1 VRRTVALVWLAVVAA
16 AVLVPAYPAAAQ
28 GFVFEET
35 DRFDVDITV
44 EPSGDLLITE
54 TIQQQFGSTRRH
66 GILRY
71 IPNRLRYDDEYDR
84 VYPIELVSV
93 TASPPG
99 TPDDVET
106 SEEGGNFVIRI
117 GDPDVEITGRHT
129 YVISYRVQG
138 AMNGFDSHDELYWNA
153 IGDQWEQSITVMTV
167 RVQGPVPVTQV
178 ACFSG
183 PFGSTFSCG
192 SAKIKNGAAQFS
204 QQGLPAYNALS
215 VVVALPPGTV
225 ESTAPILDERWS
237 LDKAFARTPTTVG
250 GGLGLLAV
258 VIGGFA
264 WLAWRTGRDQRH
276 AGSQVDQ
283 VMGVPEGGPIQAE
296 TQAVPLFEKTMTT
309 VEYAPPED
317 LRPGQVGTLIDEE
330 ANTLDVTATIVDLAV
345 RGYLVIEEIPK
356 EGWFGKPDW
365 RLTRQ
370 PKDDADL
377 LQYERYL
384 LSGLFE
390 DGDEVLLSE
399 LKKKFVERLQK
410 VKRALYN
417 ELVHRKWF
425 VKSPEKVRAMWSGI
439 GVAALVL
446 GIGVTAALAYFTKLG
461 LLGIPLVVGG
471 LLLIAGAKRMP
482 RRTAKGTAMTRRVNG
497 FRVVIEKVEE
507 HMSHWAEQEN
517 VFTRFLP
524 YAVVFGVTEKWAKAF
539 EALGQMP
546 ADDMGWYRSSHPFT
560 YVAFADSM
568 DAFSVTTSGTIAS
581 TPSGSGGSG
590 FGGGG
595 FSGGGGGGGGGGSW

>member
-1 VRRTVALVWLAVVAA
+1 VRRIIALVWFAALAVAGLTSSA
-16 AVLVPAYPAAAQ
+16 PAAAQ
-28 GFVFEET
+28 GFVSEVTE
-35 DRFDVDITV
+35 RFDVDITI

-66 GILRY
+66 GILRS
-71 IPNRLRYDDEYDR
+71 IPNRLTYDDEYDR
-84 VYPIELVSV
+84 VYPIDLVSV
-93 TASPPG
+93 TASAG
-99 TPDDVET
+99 TPDGVET
-106 SEEGGNFVIRI
+106 SDDGSHFVVQI
-117 GDPDVEITGRHT
+117 GDADIEITGRHT
-129 YVISYRVQG
+129 YVITYRVQG
-138 AMNGFDSHDELYWNA
+138 AMNGFSTHDELYWNA
-153 IGDQWEQSITVMTV
+153 IGDQWQQPIAAMTV
-167 RVQGPVPVTQV
+167 RVQGPAAVTQV
-178 ACFSG
+178 ACFTG
-183 PFGSTFSCG
+183 PFGSTIPCATARVKGGVARF
-192 SAKIKNGAAQFS
+192 AQENM
-204 QQGLPAYNALS
+204 PPYNALS

-225 ESTAPILDERWS
+225 ERLSPILDERWS
-237 LDKAFARTPTTVG
+237 LDKAFARTPVTVG
-250 GGLGLLAV
+250 GGLGLLAL

-264 WLAWRTGRDQRH
+264 WLAWRTGRDVRY

-283 VMGVPEGGPIQAE
+283 VMGTPPRGDVEPE
-296 TQAVPLFEKTMTT
+296 TQAVPLFERGVAP

-317 LRPGQVGTLIDEE
+317 LRPGQVGTLVDEE

-365 RLTRQ
+365 RLIRQ

-390 DGDEVLLSE
+390 DGDQVLLSE

-417 ELVHRKWF
+417 DLVRRRWF
-425 VKSPEKVRAMWSGI
+425 VKSPEKVRAMWAGI
-439 GVAALVL
+439 GIAALLL
-446 GIGVTAALAYFTKLG
+446 GIGVTVALAYFTKVA
-461 LLGIPLVVGG
+461 LLGIPLVIGG
-471 LLLIAGAKRMP
+471 LLLIVGAKRMP

-497 FRVVIEKVEE
+497 FRVVIEKVEQ

-539 EALGQMP
+539 EALGAAP

-568 DAFSVTTSGTIAS
+568 DAFAVTTSGTIAS

>member
-1 VRRTVALVWLAVVAA
+1 VRRTIAAVWLAVIVA
-16 AVLVPAYPAAAQ
+16 VVVPAAPAAAQ
-28 GFVFEET
+28 GFVFETTE
-35 DRFDVDITV
+35 RFDVDITI

-54 TIQQQFGSTRRH
+54 TIRQQFGSTPRH
-66 GILRY
+66 GIFRY
-71 IPNRLRYDDEYDR
+71 IPDRLRYDDEYDR

-93 TASPPG
+93 TASPEG

-106 SEEGGNFVIRI
+106 SEENGNFVIRI

-129 YVISYRVQG
+129 YEIVYRVQG
-138 AMNGFDSHDELYWNA
+138 AMNGFETHDELYWNA
-153 IGDQWEQSITVMTV
+153 IGDRWEQSIDAMRV
-167 RVQGPVPVTQV
+167 RVHGPAAIERV

-183 PFGSTFSCG
+183 PFGSTLPCG
-192 SAKIKNGAAQFS
+192 SARIKKGDAQFA
-204 QQGLPAYNALS
+204 QQGMPPYTALS

-225 ESTAPILDERWS
+225 ADVAPILDERWS
-237 LDKAFARTPTTVG
+237 LDKAFARTPEAVG
-250 GGLGLLAV
+250 GGLGLLAIV
-258 VIGGFA
+258 VGGFA
-264 WLAWRTGRDQRH
+264 WLVWRRGRDVRY
-276 AGSQVDQ
+276 AGSQIDQ
-283 VMGVPEGGPIQAE
+283 VMGSPDPQAP
-296 TQAVPLFEKTMTT
+296 TQVVPLFEAGTGP
-309 VEYAPPED
+309 VEYAPPEG

-356 EGWFGKPDW
+356 DGWFGKPDW
-365 RLTRQ
+365 RLIRQ
-370 PKDDADL
+370 AKDDPDL
-377 LQYERYL
+377 LQYEQYL

-390 DGDEVLLSE
+390 DGDQVLLSD
-399 LKKKFVERLQK
+399 LKKKFLERLQK

-417 ELVHRKWF
+417 DVVSRKWF
-425 VKSPEKVRAMWSGI
+425 VRSPEKVRAMWTGI
-439 GVAALVL
+439 GVATLLL
-446 GIGVTAALAYFTKLG
+446 GIGATVALAYFTKLA

-471 LLLIAGAKRMP
+471 LLLLIGAKRMP

-497 FRVVIEKVEE
+497 FRVVIEKVED

-524 YAVVFGVTEKWAKAF
+524 FAVVFGVTDKWAKAF
-539 EALGQMP
+539 EALGRAP
-546 ADDMGWYRSSHPFT
+546 AEDMGWYRSSRPFA
-560 YVAFADSM
+560 YMAFADSM

-581 TPSGSGGSG
+581 TPAGSGGSG